1 MELRE
6 QATQR
11 PTHRQDLVTIGG
23 GATRLRRS
31 GETVPIGFG
40 PKVRNLDPTEVVSG
54 ERMHRVLPVG
64 PVLKATGRESGCA
77 GGPKS
82 AGAIDWVRPGP

>member
-11 PTHRQDLVTIGG
+11 PTHGQNLFTIGG

-31 GETVPIGFG
+31 GETVPIGFD
-40 PKVRNLDPTEVVSG
+40 PKVRNPDPTEVVSG
-54 ERMHRVLPVG
+54 ERMHRVL
-64 PVLKATGRESGCA
+64 LSDR
-77 GGPKS
+77 
-82 AGAIDWVRPGP
+82 R

>member
-11 PTHRQDLVTIGG
+11 PTHRQDLVMIGG
-23 GATRLRRS
+23 EATRLRRP

-40 PKVRNLDPTEVVSG
+40 PKVRNPDPTEVVSG
-54 ERMHRVLPVG
+54 ERMHLVL
-64 PVLKATGRESGCA
+64 LSDR
-77 GGPKS
+77 
-82 AGAIDWVRPGP
+82 R

>member
-11 PTHRQDLVTIGG
+11 PAHRHDLVTIGG

-31 GETVPIGFG
+31 GETVSIGFG
-40 PKVRNLDPTEVVSG
+40 PKVGNPDPTEVVSG
-54 ERMHRVLPVG
+54 ERMHRVL
-64 PVLKATGRESGCA
+64 LSDRC
-77 GGPKS
+77 
-82 AGAIDWVRPGP
+82 